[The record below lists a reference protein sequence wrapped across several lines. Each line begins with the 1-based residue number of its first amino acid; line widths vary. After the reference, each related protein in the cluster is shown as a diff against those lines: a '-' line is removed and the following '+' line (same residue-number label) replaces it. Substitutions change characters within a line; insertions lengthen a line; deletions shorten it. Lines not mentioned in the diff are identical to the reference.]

1 MKIGNIEFPKHPV
14 FLAPMED
21 VTDPTFRYMCKQFGV
36 DMMYTEFISAE
47 GLIRGGKKGIRKL
60 DLWED
65 ERPIGIQIY
74 GANIEP
80 MVEAAKIVEK
90 AEPEILDLNFGCPV
104 KKIAGRGA
112 GSGML
117 REVDKMIEM
126 TQRIVDAVSIP
137 VTAKTRIGWS
147 SEEINIQEVTER
159 IQETGIHA
167 LTIHGRTKVQMYQ
180 GEADWDV
187 IKAVKDNP
195 KVKIPIIGN
204 GDISSAQDAKKRFE
218 ESVMMDRTAPK
229 KHLLSPAQG
238 NRLITLARQTLQ
250 QAFLKK
256 ATPKSEDPQEV
267 ADDIF
272 QKPGGVFVTLKK
284 NGNLRGCIGSLTSKK
299 PLWQGVCENTRNAAF
314 RDPRFEA
321 LKASEL
327 AEVSIEVSVLTT
339 PISLIYDAKE
349 DLLQRLQPHVDG
361 VILKKGSATATF
373 LPQVWQQLP
382 DPRDFL
388 SHLCLKAGLSAN
400 SWEKDKPDISVYQ
413 VQAFEESR
421 PAGKGI

>member
-137 VTAKTRIGWS
+137 VTAKTRIGWN

-218 ESVMMDRTAPK
+218 ESGVDAIMVGRGSIGRPWLFK
-229 KHLLSPAQG
+229 EIKHYLETGALLKSPTVKERVEMAKVH
-238 NRLITLARQTLQ
+238 LV
-250 QAFLKK
+250 
-256 ATPKSEDPQEV
+256 KSIEWKQEY
-267 ADDIF
+267 
-272 QKPGGVFVTLKK
+272 GGVMTMRRHFVHYFKGIPDFKETRLK
-284 NGNLRGCIGSLTSKK
+284 L
-299 PLWQGVCENTRNAAF
+299 
-314 RDPRFEA
+314 
-321 LKASEL
+321 
-327 AEVSIEVSVLTT
+327 LTT
-339 PISLIYDAKE
+339 VPAKE
-349 DLLQRLQPHVDG
+349 
-361 VILKKGSATATF
+361 
-373 LPQVWQQLP
+373 
-382 DPRDFL
+382 
-388 SHLCLKAGLSAN
+388 
-400 SWEKDKPDISVYQ
+400 VYQ
-413 VQAFEESR
+413 VLDDIAVRFGSFR
-421 PAGKGI
+421 PEV